1 MQPDGPG
8 HTHGHTHAHG
18 HAHSHGG
25 DGGHEARWEDLLAS
39 PPLLA
44 TAAMLVV
51 AFAATIVGMV
61 ALWPDGRGQDAAI
74 EQAAQLGLG
83 TERFDAVVTATSDGP
98 CSYADPVDPETCR
111 NLTFDLKEGPEA
123 GSVISLSDL
132 PLGPTSQTP
141 DLAVGD
147 RVVLGYEPSTSF
159 YFYADRDR
167 GSTLVWLAVIFS
179 VVVVALGRRQGVRAL
194 LGMALTLVILVGFV
208 ARSVLDGHDP
218 LTVAVVAASLIA
230 FVSLF
235 LTHGFNPHAA
245 VALVGTL
252 ASLVL
257 TLGLSWV
264 FFRAARFTGLATEE
278 GLTLPLVA
286 DIDLVPLLLGGALLG
301 TLGALDDVTVTQVAT
316 VAELKH
322 RNPDLGVA
330 ELVSSGIR
338 VGRDHI
344 ASTVNTLLL
353 AYAGASMP
361 LLLLFAVSHQSL
373 ASVANSELVALEI
386 VRTLCGSV
394 GLVAAV
400 PVTTALAALL
410 VAGPDRAATAPR
422 PAGAGDPYAP
432 SPAPEGADGH
442 DDVWHQGPGIG
453 PDGAYRP
460 PIEPDGPHPAHV
472 ADIEPDLE
480 PDLGVPPPQPAPRRR
495 PPTSARPPRPD
506 HRPTT
511 ELGGEDDA
519 AWWARQAQQ
528 AEEDGDRG

>member
-1 MQPDGPG
+1 MQPDGLG
-8 HTHGHTHAHG
+8 HSHSPTLGPSHGHVHAHG
-18 HAHSHGG
+18 HAHGPGSEP
-25 DGGHEARWEDLLAS
+25 DGGGGPEARWEDLLAS

-44 TAAMLVV
+44 TAVLLVV
-51 AFAATIVGMV
+51 AFAATIVGLL
-61 ALWPDGRGQDAAI
+61 ALWPDGEGQDAAI

-98 CSYADPVDPETCR
+98 CSYADPADPETCR
-111 NLTFDLKEGPEA
+111 DLTFALKEGPEA
-123 GSVISLSDL
+123 GATITLSDL

-141 DLAVGD
+141 DLAIGD
-147 RVVLGYEPSTSF
+147 RVVLGYEPSTNF

-167 GSTLVWLAVIFS
+167 GSVLVWLAVIFAL
-179 VVVVALGRRQGVRAL
+179 VVVALGRRQGVRAL
-194 LGMALTLVILVGFV
+194 MGMALTLAVLIGFV

-218 LTVAVVAASLIA
+218 LLVAVVAASLIA

-257 TLGLSWV
+257 TLVLSWV
-264 FFRAARFTGLATEE
+264 FFKASRFTGLATEE

-301 TLGALDDVTVTQVAT
+301 ALGALDDVTVTQVAT

-322 RNPDLGVA
+322 RNPDLGVT
-330 ELVSSGIR
+330 ELVSSGVR

-373 ASVANSELVALEI
+373 ASVANSEQVALEI

-422 PAGAGDPYAP
+422 PAGAGDPTPLVGYDDGAGHDDHTGRGHDQMDRHRRGP
-432 SPAPEGADGH
+432 EPEGGPVPAYRPAPERPAAAYD
-442 DDVWHQGPGIG
+442 PG
-453 PDGAYRP
+453 Y
-460 PIEPDGPHPAHV
+460 
-472 ADIEPDLE
+472 
-480 PDLGVPPPQPAPRRR
+480 
-495 PPTSARPPRPD
+495 
-506 HRPTT
+506 
-511 ELGGEDDA
+511 EDDA
-519 AWWARQAQQ
+519 TWWARQAR
-528 AEEDGDRG
+528 DGDPADGA

>member
-1 MQPDGPG
+1 M
-8 HTHGHTHAHG
+8 
-18 HAHSHGG
+18 
-25 DGGHEARWEDLLAS
+25 AS

-44 TAAMLVV
+44 TAVLLVV
-51 AFAATIVGMV
+51 AFAATLVGLMV
-61 ALWPDGRGQDAAI
+61 LWPDGEGQDAAI
-74 EQAAQLGLG
+74 QQAAELGLG
-83 TERFDAVVTATSDGP
+83 TERLHAIVTATSDQP

-111 NLTFDLKEGPEA
+111 NLTFDLEEGPEA
-123 GSVISLSDL
+123 GATVTLSDL
-132 PLGPTSQTP
+132 PLGITSQTP
-141 DLAVGD
+141 DLAVGE

-167 GSTLVWLAVIFS
+167 GSVLLWLTLIFAL
-179 VVVVALGRRQGVRAL
+179 VVVALGRRQGLRAL
-194 LGMALTLVILVGFV
+194 LGMALTLVVLVGFV

-218 LTVAVVAASLIA
+218 LVVAVVAASAIA

-257 TLGLSWV
+257 TLALSWV
-264 FFRAARFTGLATEE
+264 FFRASRFTGLATEE

-301 TLGALDDVTVTQVAT
+301 ALGALDDVTVTQVAT

-322 RNPDLGVA
+322 RNPDLSVA
-330 ELVSSGIR
+330 ELVSSGVR

-373 ASVANSELVALEI
+373 ASVANSELVAVEI

-410 VAGPDRAATAPR
+410 VAGPDRAATASR
-422 PAGAGDPYAP
+422 PAGAGVSH
-432 SPAPEGADGH
+432 SPAEAGDAREETGDDGGL
-442 DDVWHQGPGIG
+442 WHQGAGIG

-460 PIEPDGPHPAHV
+460 PIVLDDPDPAHRAAYEPDPSL
-472 ADIEPDLE
+472 PD
-480 PDLGVPPPQPAPRRR
+480 PAPRRHQ
-495 PPTSARPPRPD
+495 PAAAPPPRPGRRRSPASWAD
-506 HRPTT
+506 SDP
-511 ELGGEDDA
+511 GGPEPAARVEPAARDVDDDA
-519 AWWARQAQQ
+519 AWWARQARGT
-528 AEEDGDRG
+528 AHEDGERAPDRARDRARDRGW

>member
-8 HTHGHTHAHG
+8 HSDGHAPAHGHTEGHDHDHTDGDGPAPAHGHSHG
-18 HAHSHGG
+18 HAHAAGG
-25 DGGHEARWEDLLAS
+25 PEARWEDLLAS

-44 TAAMLVV
+44 TAVLLAV
-51 AFAATIVGMV
+51 AFVATIVGLV
-61 ALWPDGRGQDAAI
+61 SLWPDGQGQDAAI
-74 EQAAQLGLG
+74 QQAAELGLG
-83 TERFDAVVTATSDGP
+83 TERLDAVVTATSDGP
-98 CSYADPVDPETCR
+98 CSYADPADPQTCR
-111 NLTFDLKEGPEA
+111 NLTFDLEEGPEA
-123 GSVISLSDL
+123 GATIALSDL

-141 DLAVGD
+141 DLAVGEQ
-147 RVVLGYEPSTSF
+147 VVLGYEPSTNF

-167 GSTLVWLAVIFS
+167 GSVLLWLVLIFS
-179 VVVVALGRRQGVRAL
+179 LVVVALGRRQGLRAL
-194 LGMALTLVILVGFV
+194 LGMALTLAILVGFV

-218 LTVAVVAASLIA
+218 LVVAVVAASLIA

-264 FFRAARFTGLATEE
+264 FFRASRFTGLATEE
-278 GLTLPLVA
+278 GLTLPLIA

-301 TLGALDDVTVTQVAT
+301 ALGALDDVTVTQVAT

-322 RNPDLGVA
+322 RNPDLSVA
-330 ELVSSGIR
+330 ELVSSGVR

-373 ASVANSELVALEI
+373 ASVANSELVAVEI

-410 VAGPDRAATAPR
+410 VAGPARAATASR
-422 PAGAGDPYAP
+422 PATAGDPAY
-432 SPAPEGADGH
+432 SPTGPEGAGGPASSPAGSEGTDDGGEQRR
-442 DDVWHQGPGIG
+442 QGAGIG
-453 PDGAYRP
+453 PDGADRP
-460 PIEPDGPHPAHV
+460 PIAVEVDV
-472 ADIEPDLE
+472 DVDVDVE
-480 PDLGVPPPQPAPRRR
+480 
-495 PPTSARPPRPD
+495 
-506 HRPTT
+506 
-511 ELGGEDDA
+511 EDDA
-519 AWWARQAQQ
+519 VWWARQGQGAD
-528 AEEDGDRG
+528 EDPDRGW

>member
-8 HTHGHTHAHG
+8 HPHGHPHSHSHGHAHG
-18 HAHSHGG
+18 HPHSHGHAA
-25 DGGHEARWEDLLAS
+25 DGPGARWEDLLAS

-44 TAAMLVV
+44 TAGLLVV
-51 AFAATIVGMV
+51 AFVATIVGLV
-61 ALWPDGRGQDAAI
+61 WLWPDGKGQEAAI
-74 EQAAQLGLG
+74 QQAAELGLG
-83 TERFDAVVTATSDGP
+83 TERLDAVVTATSDGP

-111 NLTFDLKEGPEA
+111 NLTFDLEEGPEA
-123 GSVISLSDL
+123 GATITLSDL
-132 PLGPTSQTP
+132 PLGITSQTP
-141 DLAVGD
+141 DLAVGE
-147 RVVLGYEPSTSF
+147 RVVLGYEPSTNF

-167 GSTLVWLAVIFS
+167 GSVLVWLALIFAL
-179 VVVVALGRRQGVRAL
+179 VVVALGRRQGVRAL
-194 LGMALTLVILVGFV
+194 FGMAVTLAVLVGFV

-218 LTVAVVAASLIA
+218 LLVAVVAASLIA

-235 LTHGFNPHAA
+235 LIHGYNPHAA

-252 ASLVL
+252 ASLAL
-257 TLGLSWV
+257 TLGLSWL
-264 FFRAARFTGLATEE
+264 FFRASRFTGLATEE
-278 GLTLPLVA
+278 GLTLPLIA

-322 RNPDLGVA
+322 RNPNLGVG
-330 ELVSSGIR
+330 ELVASGIR

-353 AYAGASMP
+353 AYVGASMP

-373 ASVANSELVALEI
+373 ASVANSELVAVEI

-410 VAGPDRAATAPR
+410 VAGPDRAATASR
-422 PAGAGDPYAP
+422 PAGAGDP
-432 SPAPEGADGH
+432 SPAVELDDAGDEDALWHDGA
-442 DDVWHQGPGIG
+442 GIG

-460 PIEPDGPHPAHV
+460 PIVLDDPDPTHRATYEPD
-472 ADIEPDLE
+472 
-480 PDLGVPPPQPAPRRR
+480 PAPAD
-495 PPTSARPPRPD
+495 PAPSAPVV
-506 HRPTT
+506 
-511 ELGGEDDA
+511 GGAGGGGGEEDDA
-519 AWWARQAQQ
+519 TWWARQARGP
-528 AEEDGDRG
+528 EDDRERG

>member
-8 HTHGHTHAHG
+8 HPHGPTHGHSHGHTH
-18 HAHSHGG
+18 GG
-25 DGGHEARWEDLLAS
+25 GPEARWEDLLAS

-44 TAAMLVV
+44 TAVLLAV
-51 AFAATIVGMV
+51 AFAATIIGLVLM
-61 ALWPDGRGQDAAI
+61 WPDGQGQQAAV
-74 EQAAQLGLG
+74 EQAAELGLG
-83 TERFDAVVTATSDGP
+83 TERIDAVVTATSDQP
-98 CSYADPVDPETCR
+98 CSYADPADPQTCR

-123 GSVISLSDL
+123 GAVITLSDL
-132 PLGPTSQTP
+132 PLGTPSQTP
-141 DLAVGD
+141 DLAVGEQ
-147 RVVLGYEPSTSF
+147 VVLGYEPSTNF

-167 GSTLVWLAVIFS
+167 GQVLVWLAVIFAA
-179 VVVVALGRRQGVRAL
+179 VVVALGRRQGLRAL
-194 LGMALTLVILVGFV
+194 LGMALTVAVLVGFV

-218 LTVAVVAASLIA
+218 LAVAVVAASAIA

-235 LTHGFNPHAA
+235 LIHGYNPHAA

-252 ASLVL
+252 ASLTL

-264 FFRAARFTGLATEE
+264 FFRASRFTGLATEE

-286 DIDLVPLLLGGALLG
+286 DVDLVPLLLGGALLG
-301 TLGALDDVTVTQVAT
+301 ALGALDDVTVTQVAT

-373 ASVANSELVALEI
+373 ASVANSELVAVEI

-410 VAGPDRAATAPR
+410 VAGPDRAATASR
-422 PAGAGDPYAP
+422 PAGAGDPHP
-432 SPAPEGADGH
+432 RPDEGPRPGLDPEEAADGGR
-442 DDVWHQGPGIG
+442 WHSGAGIG
-453 PDGAYRP
+453 PDGTYRP
-460 PIEPDGPHPAHV
+460 PIVVDDPDPAHQASHEPDQA
-472 ADIEPDLE
+472 EPD
-480 PDLGVPPPQPAPRRR
+480 V
-495 PPTSARPPRPD
+495 PPRP
-506 HRPTT
+506 RPRQAAAAAHDPSY
-511 ELGGEDDA
+511 EDDA
-519 AWWARQAQQ
+519 AWWARQQR
-528 AEEDGDRG
+528 DDTDRADSDDRP

>member
-8 HTHGHTHAHG
+8 NPHGPSPGFAHSHSHGHTAG
-18 HAHSHGG
+18 HSHGH
-25 DGGHEARWEDLLAS
+25 DGPQARWEDLVAS

-44 TAAMLVV
+44 TAVLLAV
-51 AFAATIVGMV
+51 AFAATIVGLV
-61 ALWPDGRGQDAAI
+61 LLWPDGRGQEAAVQ
-74 EQAAQLGLG
+74 QAAELGLG
-83 TERFDAVVTATSDGP
+83 TERLDAVVTATSDQP
-98 CSYADPVDPETCR
+98 CSYADPADPQTCR
-111 NLTFDLKEGPEA
+111 NLTFDLKQGPEA
-123 GSVISLSDL
+123 GAVITLSDL
-132 PLGPTSQTP
+132 PLGTPSQTP
-141 DLAVGD
+141 DLAVGEQ
-147 RVVLGYEPSTSF
+147 VVLGYEPSTNF

-167 GSTLVWLAVIFS
+167 GQVLVWLAVIFAA
-179 VVVVALGRRQGVRAL
+179 VVVALGRRQGVRAL
-194 LGMALTLVILVGFV
+194 VGMALTLAVLVGFV

-218 LTVAVVAASLIA
+218 LTVAVVAASVIA

-252 ASLVL
+252 ASLVV

-264 FFRAARFTGLATEE
+264 FFRASRFTGLATEE
-278 GLTLPLVA
+278 GLTLPLIA

-301 TLGALDDVTVTQVAT
+301 ALGALDDVTVTQVAT

-373 ASVANSELVALEI
+373 ASVANSELVAVEI

-410 VAGPDRAATAPR
+410 VAGPDRAATASR
-422 PAGAGDPYAP
+422 PAGAGDPHLH
-432 SPAPEGADGH
+432 SHSDQSNG
-442 DDVWHQGPGIG
+442 
-453 PDGAYRP
+453 
-460 PIEPDGPHPAHV
+460 
-472 ADIEPDLE
+472 
-480 PDLGVPPPQPAPRRR
+480 
-495 PPTSARPPRPD
+495 
-506 HRPTT
+506 
-511 ELGGEDDA
+511 DDA
-519 AWWARQAQQ
+519 TWWAAQA
-528 AEEDGDRG
+528 GDRGNDDRIGG

>member
-8 HTHGHTHAHG
+8 NSHGHTHGHSPSHSPSQLPSLSHG
-18 HAHSHGG
+18 HRHGPDG
-25 DGGHEARWEDLLAS
+25 DGGPEARWEDLLAS

-44 TAAMLVV
+44 TAVLLAV
-51 AFAATIVGMV
+51 AFAATIMGLVL
-61 ALWPDGRGQDAAI
+61 LWPDGQGQEAAVQ
-74 EQAAQLGLG
+74 QAAELGLG
-83 TERFDAVVTATSDGP
+83 TERLDAVVTATSDEP
-98 CSYADPVDPETCR
+98 CSYADPADPQTCR
-111 NLTFDLKEGPEA
+111 NLTFHLKEGPEA
-123 GSVISLSDL
+123 GAVITLSDL
-132 PLGPTSQTP
+132 PLGTPSQTP
-141 DLAVGD
+141 DLAVGEQ
-147 RVVLGYEPSTSF
+147 VVLGYEPSTNF

-167 GSTLVWLAVIFS
+167 GQVLVWLAVIFAA
-179 VVVVALGRRQGVRAL
+179 VVIALGRRQGVRAL
-194 LGMALTLVILVGFV
+194 LGMAVTLAVLVGFV

-218 LTVAVVAASLIA
+218 LTVAVVAASVIA

-235 LTHGFNPHAA
+235 LTHGYNPHAA

-257 TLGLSWV
+257 TLALSWV
-264 FFRAARFTGLATEE
+264 FFRASRFTGLATEE
-278 GLTLPLVA
+278 GLTLPLIA

-301 TLGALDDVTVTQVAT
+301 ALGALDDVTVTQVAT
-316 VAELKH
+316 VAELKR

-373 ASVANSELVALEI
+373 ASVANSELVAVEI

-410 VAGPDRAATAPR
+410 VAGPDRAATASR
-422 PAGAGDPYAP
+422 PAGAGDSHLLAD
-432 SPAPEGADGH
+432 EG
-442 DDVWHQGPGIG
+442 DD
-453 PDGAYRP
+453 
-460 PIEPDGPHPAHV
+460 
-472 ADIEPDLE
+472 
-480 PDLGVPPPQPAPRRR
+480 
-495 PPTSARPPRPD
+495 
-506 HRPTT
+506 
-511 ELGGEDDA
+511 
-519 AWWARQAQQ
+519 AWWAQQ
-528 AEEDGDRG
+528 ARGDEDEDQDRVW